1 MDPTDELRYG
11 QVMVFP
17 TGIYNLILSD
27 LEDGILFEMDNS
39 SGIDLPTL
47 KPDYQKYV
55 LTDLTQRGTKE
66 ADIMTEMHIYHSITA
81 FDIPATRYNSDTTDK
96 YGVIEAYIAPF
107 VNSIPGKIPSIVI
120 NPRIEGWNTANY
132 DTGIASAE
140 VWYKDE
146 LLKVSDKEYYI
157 GENVDELLSL
167 ELSGPKEGFEIGGEN
182 IYIVFKVNNE
192 AKKLLVVTP
201 PTE

>member
-1 MDPTDELRYG
+1 
-11 QVMVFP
+11 
-17 TGIYNLILSD
+17 
-27 LEDGILFEMDNS
+27 
-39 SGIDLPTL
+39 
-47 KPDYQKYV
+47 
-55 LTDLTQRGTKE
+55 
-66 ADIMTEMHIYHSITA
+66 MTEMHIYHSITA
-81 FDIPATRYNSDTTDK
+81 FDIPATRYNSDITDK